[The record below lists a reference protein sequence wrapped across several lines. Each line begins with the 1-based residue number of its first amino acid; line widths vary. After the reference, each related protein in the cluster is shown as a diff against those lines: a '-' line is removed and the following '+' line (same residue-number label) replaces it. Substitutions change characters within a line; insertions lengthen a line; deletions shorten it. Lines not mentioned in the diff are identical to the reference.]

1 MTTPFD
7 SGKQITSAQSFATR
21 LGITQTELAKLAGID
36 RHALYTQ
43 SGLLKLDEA
52 VRPLTS
58 ILNLVSEMT
67 GSDQRAALWFKHQPI
82 SGWAGKTAF
91 DLVSERKS
99 DRVLAY
105 LLSVQSGVYS

>member
-7 SGKQITSAQSFATR
+7 SGKQITSAQSLANR
-21 LGITQTELAKLAGID
+21 LGVTQTELAKLTGIG

-52 VRPLTS
+52 VRPLLG
-58 ILNLVSEMT
+58 ILNLASEMT

-82 SGWAGKTAF
+82 PGWVGKTAY
-91 DLVSERKS
+91 DLVSESKS

-105 LLSVQSGVYS
+105 LRSVQLGVYS

>member
-1 MTTPFD
+1 MVTEWD
-7 SGKQITSAQSFATR
+7 SLACTSNACFATK
-21 LGITQTELAKLAGID
+21 LGLTQAELAKLTGID
-36 RHALYTQ
+36 RHAFYRR

-52 VRPLTS
+52 ARPLMS
-58 ILNLVSEMT
+58 ILNLASEMT

-82 SGWAGKTAF
+82 PGWAGKTAF

-105 LLSVQSGVYS
+105 LKSVQSGVYS